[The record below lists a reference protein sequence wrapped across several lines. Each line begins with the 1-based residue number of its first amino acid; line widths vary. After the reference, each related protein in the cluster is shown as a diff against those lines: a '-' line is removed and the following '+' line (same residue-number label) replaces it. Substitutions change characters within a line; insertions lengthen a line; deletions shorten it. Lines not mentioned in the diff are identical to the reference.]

1 MSFGCKIA
9 HFGVHQLMH
18 FEGYEPETPLW
29 VWAALILPQ
38 IAMFTYF
45 ICIVFDKEGKG
56 VYDRVAGTRVV
67 SR

>member
-1 MSFGCKIA
+1 
-9 HFGVHQLMH
+9 MH